1 MGSSYVTHTVRATD
15 RKKIGD
21 LLARRKTMVSTASS
35 GVVVVYDKDANAQGG
50 DDLLDLARMLS
61 AGMNAVVFVALN
73 LDDDALLYW
82 LFENGTPI
90 DAYDSCPDHSADV
103 SKRRGPLGGHA
114 HILCKAF
121 ASPNVEATEFILRS
135 EEYVSAF
142 DRHTHL
148 VKALGL
154 APELAGFR
162 YLIADS
168 FTTGFGESGFTEI
181 GGNP

>member
-15 RKKIGD
+15 RKKIGN
-21 LLARRKTMVSTASS
+21 LLARRKAMISTASS
-35 GVVVVYDKDANAQGG
+35 GVVVVYDKDANSQNA
-50 DDLLDLARMLS
+50 DVLFDLAKMLS
-61 AGMNAVVFVALN
+61 ADMNAVVLVVMN
-73 LDDDALLYW
+73 QDDDVLMYW

-90 DAYDSCPDHSADV
+90 DAYDSCPDYSADV
-103 SKRRGPLGGHA
+103 AEKRGPLGGHA

-148 VKALGL
+148 LKALGL

-168 FTTGFGESGFTEI
+168 FTTGFGESGLTEI
-181 GGNP
+181 SGNH